1 MSDRPIEGLMDTT
14 LEKIRQMVDV
24 NTVIGTPIT
33 APNGTT
39 VIPVSKVMYGFA
51 SGGSEFNPKKA
62 ENKNLFGGGSG
73 AGVTITPIAFIAI
86 TKDDVKLLNVTNFK
100 DSQDRAVGTVP
111 EVVDKILGFL
121 KKDKDEKGKDKKDKK
136 GKKKDKDSEEAA
148 AETAEAPES
157 EGLSD
162 PEV

>member
-24 NTVIGTPIT
+24 NTVIGNPIT

-62 ENKNLFGGGSG
+62 EEKNLFGGGSG

-100 DSQDRAVGTVP
+100 DSQDIAVGTIP
-111 EVVDKILGFL
+111 EVVDKILNFF
-121 KKDKDEKGKDKKDKK
+121 KKDKK
-136 GKKKDKDSEEAA
+136 KDEKEKDDKSEETT
-148 AETAEAPES
+148 ETAEAEQ
-157 EGLSD
+157 
-162 PEV
+162 